1 MNEGKIAVNRLRSVL
16 LKDKLNMSEG
26 FMRALRNDVG
36 RVLSYYMSLRGDGI
50 EVFIDGTSDGYTVRI
65 KAIAEDI
72 KQIRAI

>member
-1 MNEGKIAVNRLRSVL
+1 MNEGNIAVNRLRSVL

-65 KAIAEDI
+65 KATAEDI

>member
-36 RVLSYYMSLRGDGI
+36 RVLSYYMSLRGDGV
-50 EVFIDGTSDGYTVRI
+50 EVFIDGAADEYTVRI
-65 KAIAEDI
+65 KATADDI
-72 KQIRAI
+72 RQIRAV